1 MHCRKVALRDVGRVR
16 DDGVER
22 PREDF
27 VQAAERIRLAER
39 DPGAER
45 AAVLGGDRQRRVR
58 QVGRENLCPGQ
69 CERQARGDAAAAG
82 AHVEQGPCPAFVV
95 YHPGDQLLGFGAGD
109 QHPFAYG
116 EAVPVEFRVP
126 HHVLHGTAGGELCGH
141 RFEPIGRHRCAGVGQ
156 QGR

>member
-58 QVGRENLCPGQ
+58 QVGRANLGPGQ
-69 CERQARGDAAAAG
+69 RERQARGDAAAAG
-82 AHVEQGPCPAFVV
+82 AHVEQGTGPAFVV

-141 RFEPIGRHRCAGVGQ
+141 RLEPVGCHRCAGVGQ

>member
-1 MHCRKVALRDVGRVR
+1 MASNGPGKISSRPPSASALRSVTRA
-16 DDGVER
+16 
-22 PREDF
+22 PS
-27 VQAAERIRLAER
+27 VQQFSAAIASAASDRSAAKTSAPGSASARLAAMQ
-39 DPGAER
+39 PTTTALI
-45 AAVLGGDRQRRVR
+45 LG
-58 QVGRENLCPGQ
+58 E
-69 CERQARGDAAAAG
+69 AAAAG